1 MDSVSSSIVGH
12 HTQRSRV
19 PRARVGEPSSRHAP
33 RAGQVTH
40 RAIYL
45 VPAIS
50 PGRVSPGEGVKVQQV
65 VRARRRG
72 RLGREI
78 PPRQKRRPAL
88 GIVPR
93 KRSPRSALRGSRARP
108 RSPRRTGADR
118 CSGCRREDHPPRV
131 RANSPR
137 SCPLSPINGERQNA
151 KPLSLQGRRCSLRH
165 LAISTCG
172 GKLSEKQKV
181 GRAGEGPEQRSAY
194 LSHHRA
200 KLEGWT
206 S

>member
-12 HTQRSRV
+12 HTQRTKSRE
-19 PRARVGEPSSRHAP
+19 RGFGGRHAL
-33 RAGQVTH
+33 GQVTH

-50 PGRVSPGEGVKVQQV
+50 PRRVSPGECVKVQQV
-65 VRARRRG
+65 VSARRRG

-93 KRSPRSALRGSRARP
+93 KRSPQSALRGSHARRP
-108 RSPRRTGADR
+108 RRPQRTGAAR
-118 CSGCRREDHPPRV
+118 CSGCRCEDHPPL

-137 SCPLSPINGERQNA
+137 SCPLSPRMEGARTPEHPQAR
-151 KPLSLQGRRCSLRH
+151 SLDGGTEP
-165 LAISTCG
+165 AISTERCSAKAQ
-172 GKLSEKQKV
+172 KLARELAAERVSVHQ
-181 GRAGEGPEQRSAY
+181 
-194 LSHHRA
+194 A

-206 S
+206 SSIWAWASPRAS